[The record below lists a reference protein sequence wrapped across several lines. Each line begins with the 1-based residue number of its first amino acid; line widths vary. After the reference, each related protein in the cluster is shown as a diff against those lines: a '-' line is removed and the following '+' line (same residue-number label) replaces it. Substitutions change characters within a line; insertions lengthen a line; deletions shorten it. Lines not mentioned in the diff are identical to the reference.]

1 MSVPG
6 DKLYAFVS
14 ERQPL
19 VLFMCVFIYL
29 FYNSCKDK
37 QQQCW
42 RCQPSL
48 TCRDI
53 AKDVF
58 YWRLCCQRKKIIMFF
73 FLPFSDTLPST
84 TTTNTSPLLSL
95 AALEGDRGI
104 KSLTFN
110 GSSIMT
116 KTRTTTLYSPLSA

>member
-1 MSVPG
+1 
-6 DKLYAFVS
+6 
-14 ERQPL
+14 
-19 VLFMCVFIYL
+19 
-29 FYNSCKDK
+29 
-37 QQQCW
+37 
-42 RCQPSL
+42 
-48 TCRDI
+48 
-53 AKDVF
+53 
-58 YWRLCCQRKKIIMFF
+58 MFF